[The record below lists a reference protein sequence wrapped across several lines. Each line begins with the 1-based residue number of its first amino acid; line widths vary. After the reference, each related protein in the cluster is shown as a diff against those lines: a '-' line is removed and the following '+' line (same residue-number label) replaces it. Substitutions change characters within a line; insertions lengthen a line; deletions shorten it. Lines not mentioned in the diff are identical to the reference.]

1 MMDNDVILEF
11 KNVTKKFPGIT
22 ALDDVSFS
30 IRRGEIHGICGENGA
45 GKSTLMKIL
54 AGVYPWGT
62 YEGQVLYDGR
72 ELKLENRSIRQ
83 ATEEGIA
90 IVYQELTV
98 VPSITV
104 GENIYLG
111 KEPVEFGIIN
121 WHKLYA
127 DTQQVLEKYHLDIRP
142 RSIVRHLGVGKMQ
155 MT

>member
-1 MMDNDVILEF
+1 MDDDVILEF
-11 KNVTKKFPGIT
+11 KNVTKKFPGVT
-22 ALDDVSFS
+22 ALDEVSFS

-90 IVYQELTV
+90 IVY
-98 VPSITV
+98 
-104 GENIYLG
+104 
-111 KEPVEFGIIN
+111 
-121 WHKLYA
+121 
-127 DTQQVLEKYHLDIRP
+127 
-142 RSIVRHLGVGKMQ
+142 
-155 MT
+155 